1 MIPAV
6 RLKKAPGILAATLTL
21 LVFLQLP
28 GFVWAQT
35 PLSLKELASRVDD
48 HYNAL
53 HSLQINFVQQYQG
66 MGMDRRESGVLLLKK
81 SGRMRWTYSNP
92 PGKLFILDKHS
103 AYFYSPGQA
112 TAQRV
117 PAKEL
122 NDLRSPLGLLLG
134 HTKLEK
140 ELHGLTMTN
149 NADGTYTLSGVP
161 RNMEN
166 RVSSLSLT
174 ITPDGVIHS
183 MEVDETS
190 GVRNTFHFSNAKPN
204 APAPDSAFVFTPP
217 AGVQVVDGMPPV

>member
-1 MIPAV
+1 MKKTPLLLAV
-6 RLKKAPGILAATLTL
+6 FACL
-21 LVFLQLP
+21 LLP
-28 GFVWAQT
+28 GFVRAQS
-35 PLSLKELASRVDD
+35 LSVKDLASRVDH

-53 HSLQINFVQQYQG
+53 HSLQINFTQHYQG

-92 PGKLFILDKHS
+92 AGKLFILDGHN
-103 AYFYSPGQA
+103 AYFYSPGQT

-122 NDLRSPLGLLLG
+122 SDLRSPISLLLG

-140 ELHGLTMTN
+140 ELHGLTMEPAANGLYMLT
-149 NADGTYTLSGVP
+149 GVP
-161 RNMEN
+161 KGMEN
-166 RVSSLSLT
+166 RVASLRLT
-174 ITPDGVIHS
+174 VTPDGVIRS
-183 MEVDETS
+183 MEVDETD

-217 AGVQVVDGMPPV
+217 AGVQVVEGMPPV

>member
-1 MIPAV
+1 MRSTV
-6 RLKKAPGILAATLTL
+6 LLKKTPLLLAVFACL
-21 LVFLQLP
+21 LLP
-28 GFVWAQT
+28 GFVRAQS
-35 PLSLKELASRVDD
+35 LSVKDLASRVDH

-53 HSLQINFVQQYQG
+53 HSLQINFTQHYQG

-92 PGKLFILDKHS
+92 AGKLFILDGHN
-103 AYFYSPGQA
+103 AYFYSPGQT

-122 NDLRSPLGLLLG
+122 SDLRSPISLLLG

-140 ELHGLTMTN
+140 ELHGLTMEPAANGLYMLT
-149 NADGTYTLSGVP
+149 GVP
-161 RNMEN
+161 KGMEN
-166 RVSSLSLT
+166 RVASLRLT
-174 ITPDGVIHS
+174 VTPDGVIRS
-183 MEVDETS
+183 MEVDETD

-217 AGVQVVDGMPPV
+217 AGVQVVEGMPPV

>member
-1 MIPAV
+1 MRSTV
-6 RLKKAPGILAATLTL
+6 LLKKTPLLLAVFACL
-21 LVFLQLP
+21 LLP
-28 GFVWAQT
+28 GFVRAQS
-35 PLSLKELASRVDD
+35 LSVKDLASRVDH

-53 HSLQINFVQQYQG
+53 HSLQINFTQHYQG

-92 PGKLFILDKHS
+92 AGKLFILDGHN
-103 AYFYSPGQA
+103 AYFYSPGQT

-122 NDLRSPLGLLLG
+122 SDLRSPISLLLG

-140 ELHGLTMTN
+140 ELHGLTMEPAANGLYMLT
-149 NADGTYTLSGVP
+149 GVP
-161 RNMEN
+161 KGMEN
-166 RVSSLSLT
+166 RVASLSLT
-174 ITPDGVIHS
+174 VTPDGVIRS
-183 MEVDETS
+183 MEVDETD

-217 AGVQVVDGMPPV
+217 AGVQVVEGMPPV

>member
-1 MIPAV
+1 VKPTALLKNSPVLLAV
-6 RLKKAPGILAATLTL
+6 FACL
-21 LVFLQLP
+21 LLP
-28 GFVWAQT
+28 GFARAQT
-35 PLSLKELASRVDD
+35 LSLKELASRVDH

-53 HSLQINFVQQYQG
+53 HSLQINITQHYQG

-92 PGKLFILDKHS
+92 AGKLFVLDGHN
-103 AYFYSPGQA
+103 AYFYSPGQT

-122 NDLRSPLGLLLG
+122 SDLRSPLSLLLG

-140 ELHGLTMTN
+140 ELNNLTMMPAAN
-149 NADGTYTLSGVP
+149 GLYTLTGVP

-174 ITPDGVIHS
+174 VTPDGVIRS
-183 MEVDETS
+183 MEVDETD

-217 AGVQVVDGMPPV
+217 AGVQVVSGMPPV

>member
-1 MIPAV
+1 MKSALL
-6 RLKKAPGILAATLTL
+6 LKKTSGLLALFVCL
-21 LVFLQLP
+21 LLP
-28 GFVWAQT
+28 GFVRAQS
-35 PLSLKELASRVDD
+35 LSVKDLASRVDH

-53 HSLQINFVQQYQG
+53 HSLQINFTQHYQG

-92 PGKLFILDKHS
+92 AGKLFILDGHN
-103 AYFYSPGQA
+103 AYFYSPGQT

-122 NDLRSPLGLLLG
+122 SDLRSPISLLLG

-140 ELHGLTMTN
+140 ELHGLTMEPAAN
-149 NADGTYTLSGVP
+149 GLFTLTGVP
-161 RNMEN
+161 KGMEN
-166 RVSSLSLT
+166 RVASLSLT
-174 ITPDGVIHS
+174 VTADGVIRS
-183 MEVDETS
+183 MEVDETD

-217 AGVQVVDGMPPV
+217 AGVQVVEGMPPV

>member
-1 MIPAV
+1 MKSAV
-6 RLKKAPGILAATLTL
+6 LLKKISGLLAIFACL
-21 LVFLQLP
+21 LLP
-28 GFVWAQT
+28 GFARAQS
-35 PLSLKELASRVDD
+35 LSVKELASRVDH

-53 HSLQINFVQQYQG
+53 HSLQINFTQHFQG

-92 PGKLFILDKHS
+92 AGKLFILDGHN

-122 NDLRSPLGLLLG
+122 SDLRSPLSLLLG

-140 ELHGLTMTN
+140 ELHGLAMEPAAN
-149 NADGTYTLSGVP
+149 GLYTLTGVP
-161 RNMEN
+161 KGMEN
-166 RVSSLSLT
+166 RVASLT
-174 ITPDGVIHS
+174 LTVTPDGVIHS
-183 MEVDETS
+183 MEVDETD
-190 GVRNTFHFSNAKPN
+190 GVRNTFHFSNARPN

-217 AGVQVVDGMPPV
+217 AGVQVVEGMPPV

>member
-1 MIPAV
+1 
-6 RLKKAPGILAATLTL
+6 LKKTPLLLAVFACL
-21 LVFLQLP
+21 LLP
-28 GFVWAQT
+28 GFVRAQS
-35 PLSLKELASRVDD
+35 LSVKDLASRVDH

-53 HSLQINFVQQYQG
+53 HSLQINFTQHYQG

-92 PGKLFILDKHS
+92 AGKLFILDGHN
-103 AYFYSPGQA
+103 AYFYSPGQT

-122 NDLRSPLGLLLG
+122 SDLRSPISLLLG

-140 ELHGLTMTN
+140 ELHGLTMEPAANGLYMLT
-149 NADGTYTLSGVP
+149 GVP
-161 RNMEN
+161 KGMEN
-166 RVSSLSLT
+166 RVASLRLT
-174 ITPDGVIHS
+174 VTPDGVIRS
-183 MEVDETS
+183 MEVDETD

-217 AGVQVVDGMPPV
+217 AGVQVVEGMPPV